1 MSDSADNSQM
11 AQFKVTFFDECSE
24 LLADLEQKLSC
35 LENGTY
41 ATGDLHAIFR
51 AVHSIK
57 AGAGIFNFVE
67 LMSFSHHFEAMLD
80 CMRQG
85 RIAIDEATV
94 ALLYKAAKLS

>member
-24 LLADLEQKLSC
+24 LLADFEQKLSC

-41 ATGDLHAIFR
+41 ATEDLHALFR

-57 AGAGIFNFVE
+57 DGAGITGLLVAAVI
-67 LMSFSHHFEAMLD
+67 S
-80 CMRQG
+80 MRF
-85 RIAIDEATV
+85 RSLACV
-94 ALLYKAAKLS
+94 A